1 MMYLERRMRREDAVA
16 AVAEPPMREPL
27 NVGGDRVMAKDV
39 PLQRAQQ
46 GPAVSTPHERLP
58 GEAHPGRW
66 RFVRRVVLR
75 ISAAAAVLVA
85 VPMAT
90 LQMKSASLYD
100 FNIENAVQRVAEVE
114 QVRSLRVPSDP
125 SVSPTEAGAALQAL
139 LPVRSTDDFPARS
152 TVPIAWPSAQLT
164 PAMFADLRTPLWW
177 GPNGSTLITR
187 VATRV
192 SAEER
197 AFLETMANLPVW
209 TLLDRAALAAHADVL
224 GGRLQL
230 PLAANANLVGMPV
243 PRFGDVRALAH
254 ASVVRAAYYVARKD
268 YVRAE
273 AVLRNAASVA
283 LLLVDDAPFIIDA
296 LMGRAMLG
304 IVTEGLGQL
313 YTITGNTA
321 GAATLR
327 DFREQIKRR
336 SARGD
341 RAAAA
346 APTPSLQDT
355 RQQLLASIANPALP
369 RSVRFEHLQLL
380 QWSTC
385 GSPLEALTGSSPE
398 VDAAFDEAQRTLVRT
413 EAERQYLD
421 RMRHLTNGAEWHAQA
436 GTPLGLVAA
445 SAQVVSAVT
454 GRPQLATCTRIVA
467 GMR

>member
-1 MMYLERRMRREDAVA
+1 MPRSAQLK
-16 AVAEPPMREPL
+16 AVAEPLEAASRGQLPAERAT
-27 NVGGDRVMAKDV
+27 GRV
-39 PLQRAQQ
+39 RI
-46 GPAVSTPHERLP
+46 
-58 GEAHPGRW
+58 
-66 RFVRRVVLR
+66 VRRVAIHV
-75 ISAAAAVLVA
+75 AAATAALLA
-85 VPMAT
+85 LPMAT
-90 LQMKSASLYD
+90 LQWKSASLHD
-100 FNIENAVQRVAEVE
+100 FSIENAVQRVAEVD
-114 QVRSLRVPSDP
+114 QVRQLRVPANP
-125 SVSPTEAGAALQAL
+125 SVSPVEAGAALQAL
-139 LPVRSTDDFPARS
+139 LPVRSTDNFPAKA
-152 TVPIAWPSAQLT
+152 TVPIAWPSAKLT
-164 PAMFADLRTPLWW
+164 PTMFSELRTPLWW
-177 GPNGSTLITR
+177 GPNASTLITR
-187 VATRV
+187 VATHV
-192 SAEER
+192 SAEEL

-209 TLLDRAALAAHADVL
+209 ALLDRAALAAHADVL
-224 GGRLQL
+224 GGRFEL

-243 PRFGDVRALAH
+243 PRFGDVRTLAH

-321 GAATLR
+321 GATTLR
-327 DFREQIKRR
+327 GFREQIKRR
-336 SARGD
+336 SARGGAGD
-341 RAAAA
+341 GQVLAS
-346 APTPSLQDT
+346 SLQGT

-369 RSVRFEHLQLL
+369 RSVRFEHLQML

-385 GSPLEALTGSSPE
+385 GSPLEALTGSSPD

-421 RMRHLTNGAEWHAQA
+421 RMRHMTNGAEWHAQA

-454 GRPQLATCTRIVA
+454 GRPQLATCTRMLA